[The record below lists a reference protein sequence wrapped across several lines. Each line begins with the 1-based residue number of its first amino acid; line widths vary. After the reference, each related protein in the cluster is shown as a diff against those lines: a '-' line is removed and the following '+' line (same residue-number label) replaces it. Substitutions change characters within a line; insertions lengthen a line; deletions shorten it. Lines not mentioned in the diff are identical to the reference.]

1 VTKIVIEKGL
11 PLICPQP
18 RGARQDP
25 DSLKGTMRRMD
36 VGDSILPPTSAATTR
51 ATAAIVNREF
61 PDRRYV
67 CRKVDGGVR
76 VWRVA

>member
-1 VTKIVIEKGL
+1 MSKYVIEKGVPFNAIQFL
-11 PLICPQP
+11 GRSQN
-18 RGARQDP
+18 P

-36 VGDSILPPTSAATTR
+36 VNDSILPPTSAVVTR
-51 ATAAIVNREF
+51 ATASVLNREF